1 MSRNRDIAKFLG
13 KTAYYDPNSKEIVLY
28 ATGRH
33 PKDILR
39 SYAHEM
45 IHHNQN
51 LEGRLGNITTTNVNE
66 DEALQEIEKE
76 AYTEGNMYF
85 RSWENNLK
93 ND

>member
-1 MSRNRDIAKFLG
+1 
-13 KTAYYDPNSKEIVLY
+13 
-28 ATGRH
+28 
-33 PKDILR
+33 
-39 SYAHEM
+39 M

-85 RSWENNLK
+85 RSWENSKK
-93 ND
+93 N